1 MGAGLEGLAQA
12 LRSFEPSRG
21 ICFEAFAARR
31 IRGAVLDELR
41 RRDWAG
47 RAVRARARRVTTAS
61 DSLVARLGRVPSLD
75 EVAAAAHLPRQEVAD
90 LVVHLERA
98 ARLERQMAVGSA
110 SGNGNGDVADAA
122 LGPEATVLEAEVRD
136 ALRDAVAALPDR
148 LRWAVVGHFGDG
160 REMKQLAE
168 DLGVT
173 PSRVSQLCTRGRLA
187 VAGGDRGAARP
198 WHGLDLPARRWSG
211 RAPARRLPGRDGP
224 ALGGRPDDGG
234 PQTDGGLT
242 PRGSSGGRDRRRSG
256 DLALFRRALCQ
267 LSYPTATARRLGVA
281 VPTGFEP
288 ATSGLTGRRA
298 LQTAPRDRGLLEHP
312 QRDSNPCCRLERAVS

>member
-1 MGAGLEGLAQA
+1 MYSTLSREVPPAVDGQTGRRAEDYLPLVRATVARVARRVPRHVERDDLMGAGLEGLAQA

-21 ICFEAFAARR
+21 TCFEAFAARR

-47 RAVRARARRVTTAS
+47 RAVRARARRVTAAS
-61 DSLVARLGRVPSLD
+61 DSLVARLGRAPSLD
-75 EVAAAAHLPRQEVAD
+75 EVAVAAHLPRQEVTD

-173 PSRVSQLCTRGRLA
+173 PSRVSQLCTEAVSLLREGIAARLDPGTA
-187 VAGGDRGAARP
+187 STCRPAGGRAGRRRAAYLAAMAQR
-198 WHGLDLPARRWSG
+198 SG
-211 RAPARRLPGRDGP
+211 
-224 ALGGRPDDGG
+224 GGSGDGG
-234 PQTDGGLT
+234 P
-242 PRGSSGGRDRRRSG
+242 R
-256 DLALFRRALCQ
+256 
-267 LSYPTATARRLGVA
+267 PTAA
-281 VPTGFEP
+281 
-288 ATSGLTGRRA
+288 
-298 LQTAPRDRGLLEHP
+298 
-312 QRDSNPCCRLERAVS
+312 

>member
-1 MGAGLEGLAQA
+1 MEGLAQA

-21 ICFEAFAARR
+21 IGFDAFAARR

-47 RAVRARARRVTTAS
+47 RTVRARVRRVTTAS
-61 DSLVARLGRVPSLD
+61 DALMARLGRVPSLD
-75 EVAAAAHLPRQEVAD
+75 EVAAAAHLPRHEVAD

-98 ARLERQMAVGSA
+98 ARLERRMAAGS
-110 SGNGNGDVADAA
+110 GDFGGDGDVADAA
-122 LGPEATVLEAEVRD
+122 LGPEATVLEAEVRNV
-136 ALRDAVAALPDR
+136 LRDAVAALPDR

-173 PSRVSQLCTRGRLA
+173 PSRVSGLCSEA
-187 VAGGDRGAARP
+187 VSLLRAGVAARLDP
-198 WHGLDLPARRWSG
+198 GVLADDLPARRWSR
-211 RAPARRLPGRDGP
+211 RAPTRWPTSRRWRSGRGWLVARNPR
-224 ALGGRPDDGG
+224 RPD
-234 PQTDGGLT
+234 
-242 PRGSSGGRDRRRSG
+242 PRGTSGGRDRRRSG

-267 LSYPTATARRLGVA
+267 LSYPTWRPKAQA

-298 LQTAPRDRGLLEHP
+298 LQTAPRDLALAPPTGFEPVLP
-312 QRDSNPCCRLERAVS
+312 P

>member
-1 MGAGLEGLAQA
+1 MYATLSREVPPAVDGQTGRRAEDYLPLVRATVARVARRVPRHVERDDLMGAGLEGLAQA

-47 RAVRARARRVTTAS
+47 RAVRARGSPGDRQPVTPSWLVSAGPRASTRWPPRPTSPAKRSPTSSCTSSGRLAWSARWPS
-61 DSLVARLGRVPSLD
+61 ARLPS
-75 EVAAAAHLPRQEVAD
+75 
-90 LVVHLERA
+90 
-98 ARLERQMAVGSA
+98 S
-110 SGNGNGDVADAA
+110 GNGDVADAA

-173 PSRVSQLCTRGRLA
+173 PSRVSQLCTEAVSLLREGIAARLDPGTA
-187 VAGGDRGAARP
+187 STCRPAGGRAGRRRAAYLAAMAQP
-198 WHGLDLPARRWSG
+198 SG
-211 RAPARRLPGRDGP
+211 GGP
-224 ALGGRPDDGG
+224 ADGG
-234 PQTDGGLT
+234 P
-242 PRGSSGGRDRRRSG
+242 R
-256 DLALFRRALCQ
+256 
-267 LSYPTATARRLGVA
+267 PTAA
-281 VPTGFEP
+281 
-288 ATSGLTGRRA
+288 
-298 LQTAPRDRGLLEHP
+298 
-312 QRDSNPCCRLERAVS
+312 